1 MTEERAYY
9 WTHPALPEV
18 DLLDAH
24 YVRHN
29 FGKHTH
35 DGYVI
40 AAITE
45 GVESFHHRGT
55 VETAVAGSLALVDPD
70 TLHTGH
76 AGHPGGWSYQ
86 VLYPSTASVAQVAAE
101 IGAPGGTPAFRAAVA
116 VDDELSRLVC
126 RVHLAAGQNQGLA
139 ASTLLR
145 LTLARAVRLHTSARG
160 PDAPPAAAGREAA
173 RRARDL
179 IAADLTDPPTLER
192 LAALVGSAPFPLLRA
207 FRAAYGLPPHA
218 WLTQRRVN
226 TARRLLDAG
235 AMPAEVA
242 AAVGFVDQ
250 AHLTRHF
257 RRIVGV
263 PPGAYRSG
271 RKNVQD
277 PVPAT
282 APAWPDDSTAPG
294 GLRPGPRPDLRP
306 SR

>member
-1 MTEERAYY
+1 MTEERAHH

-35 DGYVI
+35 DTYVI
-40 AAITE
+40 AAITD

-86 VLYPSTASVAQVAAE
+86 VLYPSQASVAQVAAE
-101 IGAPGGTPAFRAAVA
+101 LGAPAGTPAFRAAVA

-126 RVHLAAGQNQGLA
+126 RVHRAAGQNQGLA

-145 LTLARAVRLHTSARG
+145 LTLARAVRVHTTTRG
-160 PDAPPAAAGREAA
+160 PDLPPAAAGREAA

-179 IAADLTDPPTLER
+179 IAADLTDPPTLDR
-192 LAALVGSAPFPLLRA
+192 LAELVGTAPFPLLRA

-218 WLTQRRVN
+218 WLTQRRVS
-226 TARRLLDAG
+226 TARLLLDAG
-235 AMPAEVA
+235 ALPADVA

-263 PPGAYRSG
+263 PPGAYRTA
-271 RKNVQD
+271 RRNVQD
-277 PVPAT
+277 LAAGA
-282 APAWPDDSTAPG
+282 APAWPYDRTPPAGLGS
-294 GLRPGPRPDLRP
+294 GLRPGV
-306 SR
+306 